1 MYEGMSIAS
10 NSSLPCFSNYLL
22 PFFGK
27 TPLCQIRTCD
37 IQQMLDSILSVKKPG
52 HELCKKT
59 KKDILAFLGMILD
72 SAQEDGIVMNNPAK
86 SKRLIIGGQAER
98 IIPSWE
104 EEEWTVL
111 FYKVLPSLKLQQD
124 RLFLLLDMFHGLRKS
139 EIAAL
144 TWNNI
149 DLEKGTINITTSV
162 QWATVDGASN
172 QGRIKEP
179 KTQNGIREIVI
190 SQFVLPYL
198 REANKSKTYLIY
210 GTRYP
215 AKTGDKPPSF
225 SVLESIIGRIRTA
238 CEACGIKHKYRTHEL
253 RHTVIT
259 FDCNAGVDDKSL
271 ANNHGHFSAEFG
283 KKQYARSLSTQRM
296 RARKKTDDYL
306 ATLLQPKSIE

>member
-1 MYEGMSIAS
+1 MILLDHSCNFAAFVSPRMPISI
-10 NSSLPCFSNYLL
+10 SSLHSLRILANDFRGIIIIDGIPTTIRGKTVNDLVEHAIARALSAIDSADRISSAKKDADRTPTTFQGYTEHFLNEFKFGKRSGTYIKELRGYFSNYLL

-210 GTRYP
+210 GTR
-215 AKTGDKPPSF
+215 
-225 SVLESIIGRIRTA
+225 
-238 CEACGIKHKYRTHEL
+238 
-253 RHTVIT
+253 
-259 FDCNAGVDDKSL
+259 
-271 ANNHGHFSAEFG
+271 
-283 KKQYARSLSTQRM
+283 
-296 RARKKTDDYL
+296 
-306 ATLLQPKSIE
+306 